1 MNPLAE
7 IVLPVFG
14 IVALGFF
21 LNRNEVFDQKMG
33 DALVRFTYHIAIPAM
48 LFKNVAT
55 NPLPSQIPW
64 NFLFAYYGPTLILFA
79 VGYLFARYLFRWKR
93 DESGVAAMSSSY
105 SNLMLLG
112 FPLALTAFGEDAS
125 LAVLVLLSSQ
135 SIILFPLTL
144 TIFDFGLEDY
154 SSTATQRRRIGRLI
168 LNPIV
173 FSLALGLLFN
183 GLEIQLQTPVLKT
196 LDLLG
201 EAGPGCALFALGLLL
216 GQFEFESDVREV
228 GLLVG
233 LKNFVHPFLVWLG
246 CKYFGVEGTWAYV
259 AVLFAAMPT
268 GGNAFIFS
276 SQYDLKPLAASKTIL
291 ISTLVSLVLIGILLV
306 AFTKSIVL

>member
-1 MNPLAE
+1 
-7 IVLPVFG
+7 
-14 IVALGFF
+14 
-21 LNRNEVFDQKMG
+21 
-33 DALVRFTYHIAIPAM
+33 M

-112 FPLALTAFGEDAS
+112 FPLAITAFGEDAS

-196 LDLLG
+196 LDLFQKMKHRQKRWNWPIRVL
-201 EAGPGCALFALGLLL
+201 ATLRLRNFH
-216 GQFEFESDVREV
+216 
-228 GLLVG
+228 
-233 LKNFVHPFLVWLG
+233 LKIIKISIFCLQQKHPSLWPLILVWS
-246 CKYFGVEGTWAYV
+246 F
-259 AVLFAAMPT
+259 
-268 GGNAFIFS
+268 
-276 SQYDLKPLAASKTIL
+276 Q
-291 ISTLVSLVLIGILLV
+291 
-306 AFTKSIVL
+306 